1 MRFIYTMKNVEFNQ
15 PTKDMIE
22 KKLSKLDKFFKGN
35 TEAYIT
41 VSKIRSQTNFEVT
54 IPYQGIIFRAE
65 TLQHDVL
72 ASADKATD
80 ILVRQIR
87 RNKTRLEKRLH
98 ETVAIDYDA
107 GNVDQERVD
116 EELDFKVV
124 KTKKFPL
131 KPMSVEE
138 AILQMNLLGH
148 QFYMFKNAET
158 NEVNVVYVRKEKDYG
173 LIEPEI

>member
-1 MRFIYTMKNVEFNQ
+1 MRFIYTIKNVDLSQ
-15 PTKDMIE
+15 PTKDLIE

-35 TEAYIT
+35 TETYIT
-41 VSKIRSQTNFEVT
+41 VSKTRSQTNLEVT
-54 IPYQGIIFRAE
+54 IPYRGIIFRAE

-72 ASADKATD
+72 TATDKATD

-98 ETVAIDYDA
+98 ETVAIDYDTETT
-107 GNVDQERVD
+107 NLEKVD

-158 NEVNVVYVRKEKDYG
+158 NEINVVYVRKEKDYG

>member
-1 MRFIYTMKNVEFNQ
+1 MRFIYTVKNVELNQ

-22 KKLSKLDKFFKGN
+22 RKLSKLDKFFKGN
-35 TEAYIT
+35 LEAYIT
-41 VSKIRSQTNFEVT
+41 VSKIRSQTNLEVT
-54 IPYQGIIFRAE
+54 IPYRGIIFRAE

-72 ASADKATD
+72 AATDKAAD

-98 ETVAIDYDA
+98 ETVSIDYDT
-107 GNVDQERVD
+107 GIEDRERVD
-116 EELDFKVV
+116 EELDFKIV
-124 KTKKFPL
+124 KSKKFPL

-148 QFYMFKNAET
+148 QFYMFQNAET
-158 NEVNVVYVRKEKDYG
+158 NEINVVYVRKEKDYG